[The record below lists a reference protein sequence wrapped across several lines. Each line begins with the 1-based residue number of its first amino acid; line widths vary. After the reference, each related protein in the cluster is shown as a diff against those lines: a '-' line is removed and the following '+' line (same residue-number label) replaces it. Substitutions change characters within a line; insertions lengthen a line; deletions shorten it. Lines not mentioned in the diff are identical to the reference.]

1 MLQNPQTAFVR
12 KFNRLPEHRAQKT
25 EADAFLKS
33 IDPALYAQSMI
44 EAKLDSYCSRQAM
57 LHATTCF
64 VPPAESD
71 YGNKAALLPWKR
83 HSVVNMPLEDAYNA
97 LPIIDDT
104 PYMDV
109 TLPAGFG
116 QPIESNGSSS
126 GTNTKALNRVHL
138 ESTANFLNHNSGS
151 SHFTAEK
158 INKFIQVCIVQCT
171 FKLVLAMNEYIKETT
186 IPSGYEQA
194 WFVPFF
200 KDKSDQ
206 MIQVLLRATTH
217 PIDYYSFKDQID
229 RRISLSENVEFHSLQ
244 MYDPS
249 MTDSERHA
257 HWLKG
262 SKRRLRK
269 TASAGIH
276 LSNTRNAFVPVR
288 KAVDQPTDQWLVGHV
303 VYENIKKVSDEYRE
317 SYAAEIASFTG
328 IEPDRGVILNHITRG
343 SLDYEKIIY
352 GAEPSVGTFVD
363 DINDTKATG

>member
-1 MLQNPQTAFVR
+1 MLQPTQTSSVK
-12 KFNRLPEHRAQKT
+12 KFNRLPEHRAHKT

-33 IDPALYAQSMI
+33 IDPELYAQSI
-44 EAKLDSYCSRQAM
+44 LEAKLDEYCSRQTM

-64 VPPAESD
+64 IPPAESE
-71 YGNKAALLPWKR
+71 YGNKTELLPWRR

-104 PYMDV
+104 PFMDV

-116 QPIESNGSSS
+116 QPIEGNGSLS
-126 GTNTKALNRVHL
+126 GTNTRTLNRVHL
-138 ESTANFLNHNSGS
+138 ETTANYLNHKTDS
-151 SHFTAEK
+151 SYFTAEK
-158 INKFIQVCIVQCT
+158 INKFVQVCIVQCT

-186 IPSGYEQA
+186 APSGYKQA

-200 KDKSDQ
+200 KDKSDRV
-206 MIQVLLRATTH
+206 IQLLARATTH
-217 PIDYYSFKDQID
+217 PLDYYSFKDKID
-229 RRISLSENVEFHSLQ
+229 RSISLSENVEFHSLQ

-269 TASAGIH
+269 TASAGLH
-276 LSNTRNAFVPVR
+276 YVSTRNAFVPVR
-288 KAVDQPTDQWLVGHV
+288 TAVDQPTDQWLVGNV
-303 VYENIKKVSDEYRE
+303 IYENIKKVSDEYRE

-328 IEPDRGVILNHITRG
+328 IEPDQGVILNHITRG